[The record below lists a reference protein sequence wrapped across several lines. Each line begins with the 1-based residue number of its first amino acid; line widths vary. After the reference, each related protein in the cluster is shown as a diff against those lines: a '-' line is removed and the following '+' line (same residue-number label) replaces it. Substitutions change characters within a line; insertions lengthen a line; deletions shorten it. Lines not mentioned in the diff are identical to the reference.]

1 MTTQTTPRLPFE
13 IWALIAGSFAVAVG
27 YGVVAP
33 VLPQLASSFGVSIT
47 AASAIVS
54 AFAAMRLVFAP
65 AAGWFVNKWGER
77 PTYTIGLLIVAA
89 STGACAIAATYG
101 QLLVLRAA
109 GGIGSTMFSIAATGL
124 LIRLAPV
131 KMRGRISSYNAASFL
146 LGGLLGPVLG
156 GVVAGFGLRAPFV
169 FYFGMLLIAAALVG
183 IALRRSTTLPSRRD
197 RADQPVAPARL
208 WDAIRHSQYRSA
220 LLSFFAFGW
229 GSFGVRVATIPLFL
243 TVGLG
248 ADAAAAGWAL
258 AAYAAG
264 NAIFIFP
271 SGRWAD
277 SLGRKPL
284 LLIGYAVGGAGFAI
298 VPLADSVVT
307 VCIAMAVAGVG
318 SAFIGPAQQ
327 ATIADV
333 VGKRPGGQV
342 VATSQMVMDLGAVI
356 GPIIVGLIVDWS
368 GFDLAFGITAGIMA
382 LVAILW
388 VFTKDSRVLQPPDT
402 GALPTATQ

>member
-156 GVVAGFGLRAPFV
+156 GVVASFGLRAPFV
-169 FYFGMLLIAAALVG
+169 FYFGMLLVAAALVG
-183 IALRRSTTLPSRRD
+183 IALRRSTTLPS
-197 RADQPVAPARL
+197 
-208 WDAIRHSQYRSA
+208 
-220 LLSFFAFGW
+220 
-229 GSFGVRVATIPLFL
+229 
-243 TVGLG
+243 
-248 ADAAAAGWAL
+248 
-258 AAYAAG
+258 
-264 NAIFIFP
+264 
-271 SGRWAD
+271 
-277 SLGRKPL
+277 
-284 LLIGYAVGGAGFAI
+284 
-298 VPLADSVVT
+298 
-307 VCIAMAVAGVG
+307 
-318 SAFIGPAQQ
+318 
-327 ATIADV
+327 
-333 VGKRPGGQV
+333 
-342 VATSQMVMDLGAVI
+342 
-356 GPIIVGLIVDWS
+356 
-368 GFDLAFGITAGIMA
+368 
-382 LVAILW
+382 
-388 VFTKDSRVLQPPDT
+388 
-402 GALPTATQ
+402 

>member
-146 LGGLLGPVLG
+146 LGGLLGPG
-156 GVVAGFGLRAPFV
+156 ARRRRRKLRAAGAV
-169 FYFGMLLIAAALVG
+169 RLL
-183 IALRRSTTLPSRRD
+183 LRHAPCRSRTRR
-197 RADQPVAPARL
+197 P
-208 WDAIRHSQYRSA
+208 RSA
-220 LLSFFAFGW
+220 AQH
-229 GSFGVRVATIPLFL
+229 
-243 TVGLG
+243 
-248 ADAAAAGWAL
+248 DAA
-258 AAYAAG
+258 
-264 NAIFIFP
+264 
-271 SGRWAD
+271 
-277 SLGRKPL
+277 
-284 LLIGYAVGGAGFAI
+284 VQ
-298 VPLADSVVT
+298 T
-307 VCIAMAVAGVG
+307 
-318 SAFIGPAQQ
+318 
-327 ATIADV
+327 
-333 VGKRPGGQV
+333 RP
-342 VATSQMVMDLGAVI
+342 
-356 GPIIVGLIVDWS
+356 
-368 GFDLAFGITAGIMA
+368 
-382 LVAILW
+382 
-388 VFTKDSRVLQPPDT
+388 R
-402 GALPTATQ
+402 